1 MKKIIFSLLII
12 HCSLL
17 INNCVCQLPPHYYW
31 RVVPS
36 PVQNNLNNIILSN
49 SNYYVVGDNGTLLY
63 RLNWGN
69 SFLSASGLPNN
80 NFYGICDLYNIF
92 LYSAVGQNGL
102 IYYCSGSPYSSPW
115 NQQTT
120 GITSDIFSVYGNRT
134 SYSFPIYYARLA
146 VGGNGTILKSTYN
159 LGGSWSPWT
168 IIPSGTTQDLYSI
181 GFYNNP
187 NININLTGYVSGN
200 NGTLLRT
207 TNFGDNWTS
216 INLGITNK
224 LNCVRFIDT
233 LTGWITGSNG
243 LIMKTTNGGF
253 NWNSIPSRTTSDLKY
268 FSTRNSNTDSVYYIC
283 GNNGI
288 ILQTTNRGITWATTP
303 TPTTNNL
310 NSILYP
316 YVIGNSGT
324 ILRRDEDSSYIIA
337 SLDGNNI
344 KSEFSAKGIFDQDDR
359 SGNLAGFEW
368 PKGSG
373 KTAIF
378 TAGLSIAG
386 FDQGQLREA
395 MASYSGEF
403 RPGFCNNGIAHTS
416 DTFKFYSVKRG
427 DGPSTNPD
435 WLNWSLM
442 VPYGAPFVD
451 VNYNGIYDPQID
463 TPGVK
468 GASQTIFLC
477 YTDGFPESHNPGEG
491 FGGGTAPL
499 YSEVHLTAWCY
510 SQPSYNDM
518 QFLKFDVIN
527 KSTQPWTRT
536 QFSIISDP
544 DLGSADDDFIGC
556 DTSKNL
562 GYCYNATNYDQ
573 QYGTA
578 PPAVGFIFLKGAY
591 NKYSNP
597 PKQFNLTSF
606 GTFYSSMSSPPIC
619 EAEPNGEPYPAY
631 NFMQG
636 YKKDSTCWLDPT
648 QLVTPPDYYKKTKFI
663 YPGDPETGIGWT
675 EYTGHVGNC
684 GNDSSGTPITINASG
699 DRRFIL
705 NSGAENI
712 TVMPG
717 DTQKIVICQLIAK
730 GSSNKN
736 SVTKLKQLADVAIQ
750 FYNSGYV
757 IGINKTSSEVPSTF
771 RLEQNYPNPFN
782 PITKIKFDIAPLS
795 RRAGGVLTSLKIYDI
810 TGREIQTL
818 VNEKL
823 NPGSYEVT
831 FDGSNFASGVY
842 FYQLRTGDFIE
853 TKKLVLLK

>member
-1 MKKIIFSLLII
+1 VI
-12 HCSLL
+12 
-17 INNCVCQLPPHYYW
+17 
-31 RVVPS
+31 PS
-36 PVQNNLNNIILSN
+36 PVQNNLNSIIYSN
-49 SNYYVVGDNGTLLY
+49 SNYYLVGDNGTLLY

-80 NFYGICDLYNIF
+80 NFYSICDQYNIF
-92 LYSAVGQNGL
+92 WYSAVGQNGL
-102 IYYCSGSPYSSPW
+102 IYYCSGPPYSSTW

-134 SYSFPIYYARLA
+134 SYSFPLYYSRLA
-146 VGGNGTILKSTYN
+146 VGGNGAILKSTYI
-159 LGGSWSPWT
+159 LGGSWSPWN
-168 IIPSGTTQDLYSI
+168 IITSGTAQDLYSI

-187 NININLTGYVSGN
+187 NISINLTGYVAGD

-216 INLGITNK
+216 INLGIPNK

-243 LIMKTTNGGF
+243 LIMKTANGGF
-253 NWNSIPSRTTSDLKY
+253 NWNSIPSGTTSDLKY
-268 FSTRNSNTDSVYYIC
+268 FSTRYSNTDSVYYIC

-288 ILQTTNRGITWATTP
+288 ILQTTNRGISWAITP
-303 TPTTNNL
+303 TPATNNL
-310 NSILYP
+310 NSISYP

-324 ILRRDEDSSYIIA
+324 ILQRDEDSSYIIA

-344 KSEFSAKGIFDQDDR
+344 KSEFSAKGIFDQDNR

-386 FDQGQLREA
+386 FYQGQLREA

-435 WLNWSLM
+435 WLNWGLM

-451 VNYNGIYDPQID
+451 VNNNGIYDPQID

-477 YTDGFPESHNPGEG
+477 YTDGFPSSHNSGEG

-499 YSEVHLTAWCY
+499 YSEIHLTAWCY

-518 QFLKFDVIN
+518 QFLKYDVIN
-527 KSTQPWTRT
+527 KGTQPWTGT
-536 QFSIISDP
+536 YFSIVSDP
-544 DLGSADDDFIGC
+544 DLGWANDDYIGC
-556 DTSKNL
+556 DTTRNL

-591 NKYSNP
+591 SKYGNP
-597 PKQFNLTSF
+597 PRNFNLTSF
-606 GTFYSSMSSPPIC
+606 GTFYSSASSSPIC

-631 NFMQG
+631 FMMRG
-636 YKKDSTCWLDPT
+636 FKKDSSCWLDPT
-648 QLVTPPDYYKKTKFI
+648 QLVTPPNYYKKTKFI
-663 YPGDPETGIGWT
+663 YPGDPETNTGWT
-675 EYTGHVGNC
+675 EIKGSIGNC
-684 GNDSSGTPITINASG
+684 NLDSSGNPYIPNPQG
-699 DRRFIL
+699 DRRL
-705 NSGAENI
+705 AANSGAENI

-717 DTQKIVICQLIAK
+717 DTQTIVICQLIAK
-730 GSSNKN
+730 GSSNLN

-757 IGINKTSSEVPSTF
+757 IGINKISSEVPSKF

-782 PITKIKFDIAPLS
+782 PKTKIKFDIPTENKFPLS
-795 RRAGGVLTSLKIYDI
+795 KGGLKGVVSLKIYDI

-823 NPGSYEVT
+823 NPGTYEVS

-842 FYQLRTGDFIE
+842 FYQLRSGDFVN
-853 TKKLVLLK
+853 TKKLILLK